1 MIFGD
6 RESSVAM
13 TRMPAHHFLQPH
25 KNPSLVRGGG
35 GGYMHFILPPPLV
48 VYDMQVGIVKQIE
61 NGPQTTDK
69 SLSQALLVSQTPLI
83 AFLDAS
89 NHFFD
94 A

>member
-1 MIFGD
+1 VGD
-6 RESSVAM
+6 
-13 TRMPAHHFLQPH
+13 TC
-25 KNPSLVRGGG
+25 
-35 GGYMHFILPPPLV
+35 ILSCRPPLV

-61 NGPQTTDK
+61 NGADYGQRR
-69 SLSQALLVSQTPLI
+69 SQALLVSQTPLI